1 MPTNEPMPTNE
12 KSRCVG
18 IDVSKRHWDVAP
30 EGAPRVRRFA
40 ADAEGL
46 ASLLEWLAEVDPTL
60 VCLEATGGCEA
71 QLVEGLHAAG
81 VPTSVV
87 NPRQVRDFARA
98 TGQLAKTDAID
109 AAVIARFAAAVGPA
123 PSEPPSENQAR
134 LKSLRARRQQLVL
147 MLTQEKNRLASTRD
161 PEARAS
167 IQRTLEFLRQQLDEV
182 DRRLAELTREDAEL
196 RRRCELLVSVPG
208 VGATTAAGL
217 VAELPELGAMNRGQ
231 AARLVGVAPLNRDS
245 GTLRGRRM
253 IGGGRVEV
261 RRTLY
266 MATLVATRH
275 NPTIRACYER
285 LKANGKAKMAALV
298 ACMRKLLLI
307 LNAMLKNNTPW
318 NQHVAA

>member
-1 MPTNEPMPTNE
+1 MLTNE
-12 KSRCVG
+12 KGRCIG
-18 IDVSKRHWDVAP
+18 IDVSKRHWDVAL
-30 EGAPRVRRFA
+30 EGEPRVRRFA
-40 ADAEGL
+40 ADAGGL
-46 ASLLEWLAEVDPTL
+46 ASLLEWLAEVDPSL

-71 QLVEGLHAAG
+71 MLVAGLHARG

-123 PSEPPSENQAR
+123 PSDPPSENQTR
-134 LKSLRARRQQLVL
+134 LRSLRARRQQLVQ
-147 MLTQEKNRLASTRD
+147 MLTQEKNRLAIARD
-161 PEARAS
+161 LEARAS
-167 IQRTLEFLRQQLDEV
+167 IRRTIEFLQQQLEEV
-182 DRRLAELTREDAEL
+182 DRRLAELTHEDAEF

-217 VAELPELGAMNRGQ
+217 VAELPELGTMNRGQ

-307 LNAMLKNNTPW
+307 LNAMLKNKTPW
-318 NQHVAA
+318 NQHATA